1 MTQYLKLNEQNIC
14 THFEAGSILV
24 GIWCIFDNN
33 QSFNIYTRHYIA
45 THFSLHKHTRIKN
58 SILMEVI
65 KLEIWNANLSRQS
78 ITVFKN
84 RILLHV
90 MYLDGLMFK
99 CSQSIIYVHF
109 TIDANPYTGEP
120 HHVIEAMWLLW
131 NMTEKYIT
139 VIQIYPLRLCNN
151 IYTSLIWMNYWIN

>member
-120 HHVIEAMWLLW
+120 HHVIEAMWLL
-131 NMTEKYIT
+131 
-139 VIQIYPLRLCNN
+139 
-151 IYTSLIWMNYWIN
+151 